1 MSFRELK
8 NWVSSRTWV
17 KNRIQGV
24 CLWYLLFLM
33 TPARKHSF
41 QEAAKFSGL
50 NKSQF
55 SRALQNHLGASVY
68 TLDQLSKR
76 EAKRLAPL
84 VKHLAKGALPWKT
97 GLLIDSTL
105 HQRSTLHT
113 ENAKRFNHGKGF
125 VIGHQWTNIALF
137 INEMIIPLPPIAFHS
152 KKYCRKNNL
161 RYKTE
166 NESVVEYLTQLNL
179 QDYMGDHNP
188 DEVVVLADSGYDDK
202 KIENVIIQKGWSF
215 IIAIKKTRSV
225 KTEKQYC
232 NSPKSKA
239 WSHVAA
245 LFKDHRRTPWKTVRI
260 FTDSPKRKRMD
271 FRIRQIIGHLRYV
284 GKAQLICSEFKKN
297 TGGRIKYLACNDLK
311 AKARQ
316 ILIGYRLRWGIEIF
330 HKEVKSY
337 LGFQDV
343 AAKSFTSVKAHV
355 HWVYCAYILLHARLP
370 GIPDSLDSLPDRQRK
385 IKEIVDSKEKV
396 RMIQLLTQ
404 INGVE
409 RCKNQLRQAT
419 Q

>member
-41 QEAAKFSGL
+41 QEVAKFSGL

-55 SRALQNHLGASVY
+55 SRALKNHLGGSVY

-161 RYKTE
+161 KYKTE

-225 KTEKQYC
+225 KTEKQSC
-232 NSPKSKA
+232 NSPKSKG

-409 RCKNQLRQAT
+409 RCKNQLRQAI

>member
-17 KNRIQGV
+17 KNRVQGV

-41 QEAAKFSGL
+41 QEAAKFSDL

-68 TLDQLSKR
+68 TLDQLSKK
-76 EAKRLAPL
+76 EAKRLSPL
-84 VKHLAKGALPWKT
+84 IKHLAKGALPWKT

-125 VIGHQWTNIALF
+125 VIGHKWTNIALF

-161 RYKTE
+161 KYKTE

-179 QDYMGDHNP
+179 QDYIGDHNP

-202 KIENVIIQKGWSF
+202 KIENAIIQKGWRF
-215 IIAIKKTRSV
+215 IIALKKTRSV

-232 NSPKSKA
+232 NSPISKR

-409 RCKNQLRQAT
+409 RCKNQLRQAI